1 MLLWSATSVHKQPCF
16 SLRGPTF
23 RLRGYVTQIL
33 FFLPISDSFMT
44 VLTAWFWFF
53 FSILPICG
61 PRSDIQF
68 FGNATFV
75 YRPGRMY
82 QTCRVSKFL
91 YALFGDWQLS
101 MNLQLFS
108 NNMDFIWDFI
118 LIPNIKWKFVV
129 ICTIV
134 VRQPCRQFIYYTRQ
148 WRDII
153 FRGHLYEMRRVKGVS
168 SFPIYFYLLPHC
180 SSVDN

>member
-108 NNMDFIWDFI
+108 NNMDFISSLPMRLYFN
-118 LIPNIKWKFVV
+118 PQHKME
-129 ICTIV
+129 ICGDLYYSSKAAMQTI
-134 VRQPCRQFIYYTRQ
+134 
-148 WRDII
+148 
-153 FRGHLYEMRRVKGVS
+153 
-168 SFPIYFYLLPHC
+168 YLLYAAMTWHHLSW
-180 SSVDN
+180 SSLWNEES